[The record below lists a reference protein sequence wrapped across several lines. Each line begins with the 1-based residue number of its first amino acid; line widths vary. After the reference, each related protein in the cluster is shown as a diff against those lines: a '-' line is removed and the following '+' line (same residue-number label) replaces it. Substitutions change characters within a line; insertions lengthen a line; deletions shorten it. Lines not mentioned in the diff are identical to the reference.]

1 MILQQIQLALAR
13 FRRLLWNPVPG
24 HHGSK
29 RSNMLRLAILSSS
42 MSKVF
47 GLALQAI
54 AIPLVYRSLG
64 EKQYALYLLMTGALA
79 TIAITQMGAGPGLT
93 KGMAEAHARGDHHA
107 ESALFNAALRL
118 TALCALIGGGVIL
131 AVLHCVP
138 PADLFGVS
146 FQDERATIVSVAD
159 VCIIVLI
166 AQVIFG
172 VVDSA
177 LAGYQEQ
184 VFSNIGSMSSNIL
197 SIGLLIAVCSY
208 GATISAVIIV
218 IYGVPILSRL
228 VNVIVLFKRRPYLMR
243 GMLRTAAGRYQTL
256 LNVGLAFWVIQ
267 LGGLIEQHS
276 GTYVLAHESTRRE
289 TVLFAIIYKVLT
301 LIGSVNVIITQP
313 LWPAFA
319 DAVAHRDFEWIR
331 RSYRRIR
338 FALTAFSCT
347 VCVLLIALGPAAF
360 RYFVHIDTSGSQL
373 LFFILGAYFISNVWT
388 HVYYVTLMGLPGI
401 WPVALILMSEN
412 ILLLLFALIL
422 VPHLGGAGMA
432 LAYLLASLVLPAW
445 LLPTRFKSTM
455 RAISSPAKTGSAY
468 AGDFV

>member
-1 MILQQIQLALAR
+1 
-13 FRRLLWNPVPG
+13 
-24 HHGSK
+24 
-29 RSNMLRLAILSSS
+29 
-42 MSKVF
+42 
-47 GLALQAI
+47 
-54 AIPLVYRSLG
+54 
-64 EKQYALYLLMTGALA
+64 
-79 TIAITQMGAGPGLT
+79 
-93 KGMAEAHARGDHHA
+93 
-107 ESALFNAALRL
+107 
-118 TALCALIGGGVIL
+118 
-131 AVLHCVP
+131 
-138 PADLFGVS
+138 
-146 FQDERATIVSVAD
+146 
-159 VCIIVLI
+159 
-166 AQVIFG
+166 
-172 VVDSA
+172 
-177 LAGYQEQ
+177 
-184 VFSNIGSMSSNIL
+184 
-197 SIGLLIAVCSY
+197 
-208 GATISAVIIV
+208 
-218 IYGVPILSRL
+218 
-228 VNVIVLFKRRPYLMR
+228 
-243 GMLRTAAGRYQTL
+243 
-256 LNVGLAFWVIQ
+256 
-267 LGGLIEQHS
+267 
-276 GTYVLAHESTRRE
+276 
-289 TVLFAIIYKVLT
+289 VLT